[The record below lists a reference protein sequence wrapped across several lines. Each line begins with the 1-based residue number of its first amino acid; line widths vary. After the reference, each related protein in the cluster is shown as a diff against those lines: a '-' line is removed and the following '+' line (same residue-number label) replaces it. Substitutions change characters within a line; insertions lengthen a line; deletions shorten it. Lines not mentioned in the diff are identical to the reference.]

1 MTKHVLVIG
10 IGPGDPSQVTMQ
22 AIEAM
27 RCVDVFFVPAKRAE
41 TADLVRLRREICAR
55 YLDHSYRIVQISD
68 PERDRTDPDYE
79 GAVVAWHAARAERY
93 GQAIDSELGPD
104 GCGAFL
110 VWGDPSLYDSTI
122 RILEQ
127 VAAANPGTFDIRV
140 IPGITSVQALAAC
153 HRMPLHGI
161 GEAVHITTGRRLVDE
176 GWPPGVDNVVVMLDG
191 NAAFTTLE
199 EDVDVFWGAYVGTP
213 AEIAV
218 SGRLRDVAEEIHR
231 RRTEAR
237 EENGWILDIALLR
250 RRHD

>member
-1 MTKHVLVIG
+1 MTKRVVIIG

-27 RCVDVFFVPAKRAE
+27 RSVDVFFVPAKRAE

-55 YLDHSYRIVQISD
+55 YLDHAYRIVQIPD

-79 GAVVAWHAARAERY
+79 GAVVAWHAARAKRY
-93 GQAIDSELGPD
+93 GQAIESELGAH

-122 RILEQ
+122 RILEH
-127 VAAANPGTFDIRV
+127 VDAAAPGTFDMRV

-161 GEAVHITTGRRLVDE
+161 GEAVHITTGRRLADAE
-176 GWPPGVDNVVVMLDG
+176 WPPGADNVVVMLDG
-191 NAAFTTLE
+191 SATFTTVE
-199 EDVDVFWGAYVGTP
+199 DDVDVFWGAYLGTP
-213 AEIAV
+213 SEITVA
-218 SGRLRDVAEEIHR
+218 GRLTDVAEEIR
-231 RRTEAR
+231 QRRTSAR
-237 EENGWILDIALLR
+237 EENGWIMDIALLR
-250 RRHD
+250 RR